1 MSQEKEEIEQSTI
14 SRLKLSEQD
23 VLEIVLEW
31 YTQGMCPD
39 IFQNKDGLDLEE
51 YIEEELYN

>member
-1 MSQEKEEIEQSTI
+1 MIQEEEEIEQSTI
-14 SRLKLSEQD
+14 VRLKLSEQE

-39 IFQNKDGLDLEE
+39 IFQDEDGTDLQE
-51 YIEEELYN
+51 YIEMKLY